1 MCWRSKK
8 LCPRSFAKKCFM
20 FDSVRKKGELEVE
33 SKNDK
38 SFYETHQISYEDECG
53 ENKLMKVI
61 FNKIEK

>member
-1 MCWRSKK
+1 
-8 LCPRSFAKKCFM
+8 M

-61 FNKIEK
+61 FNKIEKWNDYTSLLVDLNSLQQP